1 MYSSTSITASKGQ
14 RCCPWFK
21 PKSNY
26 EHGQARQ
33 TLPFACL
40 PTVLAQF
47 QQHPLLSTFSHSHLL
62 LLSLSCLL
70 LLCCAAGWI
79 SSRSPARNT
88 EYYQFTSTHRIS
100 YSSLSLFSAK
110 LKKETQQHALFIPS
124 PLYFG
129 WYYYSIPLF
138 FSGGSDLLLIYLS
151 VCPSV
156 HRHKNNNNPSPASC
170 PRMCCLLP

>member
-1 MYSSTSITASKGQ
+1 MGKQG
-14 RCCPWFK
+14 RLC
-21 PKSNY
+21 
-26 EHGQARQ
+26 
-33 TLPFACL
+33 
-40 PTVLAQF
+40 
-47 QQHPLLSTFSHSHLL
+47 HLL
-62 LLSLSCLL
+62 ACPLFLHNFSNTLCYQPFHTRTSSSLSLSRACC
-70 LLCCAAGWI
+70 CCAAGWI
-79 SSRSPARNT
+79 SSSRSPARNT